1 MLIERHYPVE
11 KRRKLIIFVNEILRI
26 PEGLQNDFIKF
37 AYSEVHNNMKAQKID
52 NSVKGRL
59 KRSEKE
65 WADAFTELFYGAPVE
80 KLLEK
85 NTVSVTEA
93 VTANVTAKITAAER
107 EVAQKKMHGIVLH
120 LYHTIGLSVN
130 QIAETV
136 DLNNSD
142 VEAIINAANGGIEK

>member
-1 MLIERHYPVE
+1 
-11 KRRKLIIFVNEILRI
+11 
-26 PEGLQNDFIKF
+26 
-37 AYSEVHNNMKAQKID
+37 MKTQKID

-85 NTVSVTEA
+85 NTASVTEA
-93 VTANVTAKITAAER
+93 VTEAVTADVTAKVAAAER
-107 EVAQKKMHGIVLH
+107 AAAQKKTRGIVLH
-120 LYHTIGLSVN
+120 LYHTIGLSVT

-136 DLNNSD
+136 DLNSSN
-142 VEAIINAANGGIEK
+142 VEVIIREANGAV